1 MLHNKKLEITI
12 SPEGSDDLNKGFS
25 ESMLA
30 HLCIHRSK
38 VIEYL
43 DLMIDDVRF
52 PIEIKILKKKT
63 RPNFL
68 YGHVSISRDDGCFHF
83 FNSSYHG
90 RNLCGLETDLE
101 KLKALAFPKNE

>member
-12 SPEGSDDLNKGFS
+12 SPDSSEDLNKGFS

-30 HLCIHRSK
+30 HLSIHRSK

-68 YGHVSISRDDGCFHF
+68 YGHVSISHDDGCFHF

-101 KLKALAFPKNE
+101 KLKALAFPTK